1 MIAEVFGAENIPWPI
16 PLNRS
21 RAANAG
27 YGNSTGN
34 SSRPMNAA
42 ATNISPLMENNRA
55 PNRSDRYPDS
65 GPAMRNPTV
74 SGSMKMPAHS
84 GVCSK
89 S

>member
-16 PLNRS
+16 PFSRS

-27 YGNSTGN
+27 YGKSTGN

-42 ATNISPLMENNRA
+42 ATSISPLVENSRA

-65 GPAMRNPTV
+65 GPAVRNPRV
-74 SGSMKMPAHS
+74 RAA
-84 GVCSK
+84 
-89 S
+89 